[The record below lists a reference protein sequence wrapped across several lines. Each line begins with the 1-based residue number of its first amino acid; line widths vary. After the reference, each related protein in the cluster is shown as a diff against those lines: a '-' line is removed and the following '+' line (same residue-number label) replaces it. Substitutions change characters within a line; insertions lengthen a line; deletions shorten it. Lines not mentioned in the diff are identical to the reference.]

1 MRALWLEN
9 NKISLHDVAQPHK
22 DNEALIKIRKA
33 GICSTD
39 LELVRGYYPY
49 TGILGHEFVG
59 EVVSLTPTPLPQG
72 EGQRVKVGDR
82 VVGEINAVCNEC
94 EQCLNGRP
102 THCED
107 RTVLGIVN
115 RDGTFAEYT
124 NLPIDNL
131 HRVPDSVPD
140 EMAVFTE
147 PLAAALEIQQQVQIN
162 PTDRVLLVGAGRL
175 GQLIAQTLALTG
187 CDLRVVARHAHQ
199 QELLQRRGIK
209 IIAEEDL
216 KPWRWDI
223 VVEATGSPG
232 GFSLARQAIRPRG
245 TLVLKSTYK
254 GEISVNFSSI
264 VVDEINIIG
273 SRCGPFEPALRLME
287 SKQVDPTV
295 LIMDE
300 FGLNDALKAFERA
313 AESGVL
319 KVLVNTA

>member
-1 MRALWLEN
+1 MNALWLESN
-9 NKISLHDVAQPHK
+9 QISLRDIPQPRK
-22 DNEALIKIRKA
+22 PKEALINICKA

-39 LELVRGYYPY
+39 LELIKGYYPY

-59 EVVSLTPTPLPQG
+59 EVVEADDDSWI
-72 EGQRVKVGDR
+72 GQR

-102 THCED
+102 THCEN

-115 RDGTFAEYT
+115 RDGVFAEYT
-124 NLPIDNL
+124 TLPLANL
-131 HRVPDSVPD
+131 HRVPASVPD

-147 PLAAALEIQQQVQIN
+147 PLAAALEIQQQVQVK

-187 CDLRVVARHAHQ
+187 CDLRVVARHKHQ
-199 QELLQRRGIK
+199 QDLLMSRGIR
-209 IIAEEDL
+209 IISEEEI

-254 GEISVNFSSI
+254 GDMNVNFSSI

-295 LIMDE
+295 LIDFE
-300 FGLNDALKAFERA
+300 FALGDALKAFEHA
-313 AESGVL
+313 AETGVL
-319 KVLVNTA
+319 KVLVSP

>member
-1 MRALWLEN
+1 MNAIWLED
-9 NKISLHDVAQPHK
+9 NKISLRDVPQPLK
-22 DNEALIKIRKA
+22 QNEALVKIRKA

-39 LELVRGYYPY
+39 LELVKGYYPY

-59 EVVSLTPTPLPQG
+59 EVVSLTPGPSPAG
-72 EGQRVKVGDR
+72 RGVGVRVGDR
-82 VVGEINAVCNEC
+82 VVGEINVVCNEC

-102 THCED
+102 THCEN
-107 RTVLGIVN
+107 RTVLGIIN
-115 RDGTFAEYT
+115 RDGTFAEFT
-124 NLPIDNL
+124 NLPIANL
-131 HRVPDSVPD
+131 HRIPASVPD

-187 CDLRVVARHAHQ
+187 CDLRVVARHKLQ
-199 QELLQRRGIK
+199 QDLLKARGIR
-209 IIAEEDL
+209 IISEEEI
-216 KPWRWDI
+216 KPWRWDV
-223 VVEATGSPG
+223 VVEATGSPS

-254 GEISVNFSSI
+254 GEMNVNFSSV

-295 LIMDE
+295 LIASE
-300 FGLNDALKAFERA
+300 FKLKDALKAFEHA
-313 AESGVL
+313 AEPGVL
-319 KVLVNTA
+319 KVLIEP